1 MTDKELLIKY
11 AEKAYRAAIE
21 GYWKDVRDNMRKG
34 VQLIDMS

>member
-21 GYWKDVRDNMRKG
+21 EHWMDVRDNMARG
-34 VQLIDMS
+34 IQMIDMS